1 MKYLVANWKAN
12 KNLTE
17 TKQWLET
24 FSNNYQEKE
33 NATVIIAPPFPFL
46 QVVAGGIKSLKNIHV
61 AAQDLSEFEEG
72 SYTGEVTAKSLQGL
86 VDYVILGHSER
97 RKHFNETDEIIAKKI
112 ELAYKYQLKTILCL
126 RGTTDKLVEGVEMVA
141 YEPVEAIGTGEN
153 APLEKVL
160 QLRSSLALNN
170 SLKFL
175 YGGSVTDQNVSQYL
189 NSDQIDGLLIGG
201 ASLDPERLSRI
212 ISQV

>member
-17 TKQWLET
+17 TRQWLET

-33 NATVIIAPPFPFL
+33 NVTVIIAPPFPFL
-46 QVVAGGIKSLKNIHV
+46 QVVADEAKPFKNLFV

-72 SYTGEVTAKSLQGL
+72 SYTGEVTARSLQGL
-86 VDYVILGHSER
+86 ADYVILGHSER

-112 ELAYKYQLKTILCL
+112 ELARKYQLKTILCL
-126 RGTTDKLVEGVEMVA
+126 RGTTDKFVKGIEMIA

-153 APLEKVL
+153 TPLENVL
-160 QLRSSLALNN
+160 QLRSSFELNN
-170 SLKFL
+170 SVKFL

-201 ASLDPERLSRI
+201 VSLDAERLSRI